1 MQQGPITYYVYVPAG
16 FDAKHIIAQPTATGS
31 GSYITRETPYPHNK
45 L

>member
-1 MQQGPITYYVYVPAG
+1 MQQYVPAG

-31 GSYITRETPYPHNK
+31 GGYITRETPYPHNK